1 MIIVKAILLIDI
13 ITVVVVVVVSFAMP
27 IAHIS
32 IYISSTMMHHRHSI
46 HFHSVIVGFVIL

>member
-13 ITVVVVVVVSFAMP
+13 ITVVVVSFAMP

-46 HFHSVIVGFVIL
+46 HFHSVIVGFIIL

>member
-13 ITVVVVVVVSFAMP
+13 ATVVVVVVVSFAMP

-32 IYISSTMMHHRHSI
+32 VCTY
-46 HFHSVIVGFVIL
+46 LQL

>member
-13 ITVVVVVVVSFAMP
+13 VTVVVVSFAMP

-32 IYISSTMMHHRHSI
+32 VCTY
-46 HFHSVIVGFVIL
+46 LQL

>member
-13 ITVVVVVVVSFAMP
+13 VTVVVVSLAMP

-32 IYISSTMMHHRHSI
+32 VCTY
-46 HFHSVIVGFVIL
+46 LQL

>member
-13 ITVVVVVVVSFAMP
+13 VTVVVVVSFAMP

-32 IYISSTMMHHRHSI
+32 VCTY
-46 HFHSVIVGFVIL
+46 LQL